1 MFFNNNLLHITLFF
15 KDLLILFN
23 PYFEVAA
30 LDEWQIHTMG
40 TQTLKFIYKLQIREE
55 TT

>member
-1 MFFNNNLLHITLFF
+1 MFFNNNLLHVTLFF

-30 LDEWQIHTMG
+30 LDEWQIHTMK